1 MANALPLAFP
11 RDAALPRAQ
20 TKPATSR
27 PRQGWARRLADAFVK
42 ARQREADR
50 AIARYLESTG
60 GKLTDSAE
68 REILRR
74 LDA

>member
-11 RDAALPRAQ
+11 RDAALPRAP
-20 TKPATSR
+20 TKPTTSK
-27 PRQGWARRLADAFVK
+27 PPQSWARRLADAFVK

-60 GKLTDSAE
+60 GKLTDATE